1 MNLIDD
7 IPGYREA
14 IETEG
19 ARRELAYLAFPEIV
33 CGLPVMPLT
42 VEHVAILAQ
51 LEIEILS
58 GEGVLDAGAL
68 ELFLW
73 VLSPSFTVAAG
84 FARSARRTRHTWRF
98 WRAKRRNGLLS
109 LAAGVNGYIAEAFA
123 DSPPTRGEATSAP
136 YASWIAGKVDFF
148 ATQYGWSLRDI
159 MALPVKVAFQQDREM
174 AKRLN
179 PKIILFN
186 GSDRFKTEWLAE
198 RSKRN

>member
-1 MNLIDD
+1 MGLIDD

-33 CGLPVMPLT
+33 CSLPVLPLT
-42 VEHVAILAQ
+42 IEHVAILAQ
-51 LEIEILS
+51 LDIEILT

-73 VLSPSFTVAAG
+73 VLSPSFTVAKG
-84 FARSARRTRHTWRF
+84 FARTARRTRHTWRF
-98 WRAKRRNGLLS
+98 WRAKRRHGIEV
-109 LAAGVNGYIAEAFA
+109 LAAGVNAYIAEAFA
-123 DSPPTRGEATSAP
+123 DSPPSRGGPASAP
-136 YASWIAGKVDFF
+136 YASWIASKVDFF
-148 ATQYGWSLRDI
+148 ATEYGWSLRDI

-174 AKRLN
+174 ARRMN

-186 GSDRFKTEWLAE
+186 GSDRFRTQWLAE
-198 RSKRN
+198 RNKQN